1 MPDEHYTTQKSLLTK
16 IAQVTADKTAHWYDE
31 GTDRMKSKRPSISLK
46 MALNNYDWQ
55 GATINLT
62 VTQKML
68 KDILRQLKNHEES
81 FVTEK
86 AWATNPHHEYK
97 MWISEYSGD
106 MSIHVNFK
114 FYSAQNF
121 MNITVVC
128 LRGITDTTP
137 HYNIFHRAGVF
148 GAKTPAP

>member
-1 MPDEHYTTQKSLLTK
+1 MPDEAYTNQKELLTK
-16 IAQVTADKTAHWYDE
+16 IAQVTADKTVHWYDE
-31 GTDRMKSKRPSISLK
+31 GTDRMKSKRPSITLK

-55 GATINLT
+55 GARINLT

-81 FVTEK
+81 FATEK
-86 AWATNPHHEYK
+86 VWAKNPHHEYT

-114 FYSAQNF
+114 FDDNRFSDEGSDKWDGY
-121 MNITVVC
+121 ID
-128 LRGITDTTP
+128 TDG
-137 HYNIFHRAGVF
+137 NKVRWDRD
-148 GAKTPAP
+148 